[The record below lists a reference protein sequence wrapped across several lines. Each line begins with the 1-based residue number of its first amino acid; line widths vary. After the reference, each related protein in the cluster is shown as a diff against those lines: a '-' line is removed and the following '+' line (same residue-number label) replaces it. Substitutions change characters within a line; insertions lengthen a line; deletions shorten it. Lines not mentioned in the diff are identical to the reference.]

1 MLLRFYFLL
10 SREKKGRARGKK
22 KDKEATQNRRIIKRK
37 RERERRRRKKNG
49 VFQRTRAAWRD
60 EGDTERDSD
69 THERVTSLE
78 RYAKKRKRFRIFLS
92 IVFEKCGS
100 HQQCMCVFRSQ
111 ISNCFF
117 FFYYFFF
124 IVSIC

>member
-1 MLLRFYFLL
+1 MLLRFCFLL

-78 RYAKKRKRFRIFLS
+78 R
-92 IVFEKCGS
+92 
-100 HQQCMCVFRSQ
+100 
-111 ISNCFF
+111 
-117 FFYYFFF
+117 
-124 IVSIC
+124 

>member
-37 RERERRRRKKNG
+37 RERERRRRRKKNG

-69 THERVTSLE
+69 THKRVTSLE
-78 RYAKKRKRFRIFLS
+78 RYAKKKKAVS
-92 IVFEKCGS
+92 
-100 HQQCMCVFRSQ
+100 
-111 ISNCFF
+111 
-117 FFYYFFF
+117 YFSFDS
-124 IVSIC
+124 V